1 MRESFGR
8 MHIIISDSV
17 RPTEGLIEEICDEYG
32 WRHDEFAQ
40 MSDANLSRNAVRA
53 KKTDSIHIK
62 VSHRRNGPGR
72 VVTDLEVLGWKWE
85 TDKKET
91 MLSIH
96 SSPGIVVLDS
106 FRQDLIMAYDA
117 KIKTYPHLEY
127 CPCTVRIDHHVEKRA
142 GSYVILR
149 IDNYSH
155 YLKVDGW
162 YDLPDWLSQPHDFCP
177 KCDTCRCDNCL
188 RLRPMQCRCDT
199 AKSTVGDQQ

>member
-8 MHIIISDSV
+8 MHIIISDNV
-17 RPTEGLIEEICDEYG
+17 RPTEGLIEDICDEYG

-53 KKTDSIHIK
+53 KKTDSIRIK
-62 VSHRRNGPGR
+62 VSHCRNDSGR
-72 VVTDLEVLGWKWE
+72 VVTDLEVFGWKWE

-96 SSPGIVVLDS
+96 SSLGIVVLDS
-106 FRQDLIMAYDA
+106 FRRNLIRAYDA
-117 KIKTYPHLEY
+117 KIKTDPHLEY
-127 CPCTVRIDHHVEKRA
+127 LPCIVTIDQHFEKRA

-149 IDNYSH
+149 IDDSSD

-177 KCDTCRCDNCL
+177 KCDTCRCNNCL

-199 AKSTVGDQQ
+199 AKSVVGDQQ